1 MALPVTFSVRT
12 LIAALSLMLGGAVCA
27 AEPDCR
33 PGCNPG
39 IATADAGIASQP
51 TELDSRLRG
60 NDGQSLKQIR
70 IQCHQTGRAGTRLTN
85 QHGGFW

>member
-51 TELDSRLRG
+51 TTKPGDYSHEIKDPYYG
-60 NDGQSLKQIR
+60 NTLFEFYQD
-70 IQCHQTGRAGTRLTN
+70 HDFTALT
-85 QHGGFW
+85 